1 MAGKTIVLFP
11 EAAFG
16 PALNC
21 VGIAQALREMGHK
34 PVFVCD
40 RGFKGVFEKYGFPE
54 YLVNMSGDMSDE
66 EVAKFWE
73 NFIAEHLPHFRL
85 SPIEQTER
93 EPYDSGEYPSRRCY
107 LLAKAV

>member
-40 RGFKGVFEKYGFPE
+40 RGF
-54 YLVNMSGDMSDE
+54 
-66 EVAKFWE
+66 
-73 NFIAEHLPHFRL
+73 
-85 SPIEQTER
+85 
-93 EPYDSGEYPSRRCY
+93 
-107 LLAKAV
+107 